1 MKLNRKQLRHILLKE
16 ANLILEGVV
25 DNSKL
30 AKDVA
35 DVVFPEYTFM
45 NNALQND
52 LIKRLEQYPD
62 LAQELLQFLDTT
74 AITGAVYSFDL
85 LARKLNNILSKYM
98 G

>member
-16 ANLILEGVV
+16 ANLILEEVV
-25 DNSKL
+25 DNSEL
-30 AKDVA
+30 ANDVA
-35 DVVFPEYTFM
+35 NLLFDEYSPM
-45 NNALQND
+45 NLVIRQD
-52 LIKRLEQYPD
+52 LNKRLEQYPD